1 MKKVLL
7 LLIMVLAF
15 NLSNAQDTL
24 GDGFYGQ
31 VGVNLKQVIGNDV
44 ATTEYVAGFVGNGAD
59 IYLAAERLSGFDNPI
74 ISFGTAAVL
83 QLHKECYLNLG
94 GVIGNS
100 LGEASEFYYSPDIS
114 LRIHPNSSETFS
126 FIFQGTL
133 PQTNINGGDFN
144 LDDPVFRVKLRVN
157 F

>member
-1 MKKVLL
+1 MKNLLVLF
-7 LLIMVLAF
+7 IMVLAF

-44 ATTEYVAGFVGNGAD
+44 ATTEFAFGYVGNGAD
-59 IYLAAERLSGFDNPI
+59 IYLAAERLSGFNDTI
-74 ISFGTAAVL
+74 ISFGTSAVL

-100 LGEASEFYYSPDIS
+100 LSEASEFYYSPDIS

-144 LDDPVFRVKLRVN
+144 LNNPVFRLKLRVN